1 MTWRIDT
8 GATVLAYALRE
19 GSGGNEPRTGHFGAT
34 LARTPPPNLLP
45 QGEGENLSGASGG
58 FTLIEL
64 AVVLV
69 IMGLM
74 LGLVLQHGPMR
85 SPVLQARAAA
95 AQVVQGLQSAR
106 ARAIALNRPV
116 TFSLDP
122 ADHSFRIDDAAPRML
137 PAALQLAVLSVAGKA
152 SRQRNTGDIS
162 FAPDGS
168 SSGGRIELAGNGTRL
183 LVGVD
188 WLTGLVSVADAR

>member
-1 MTWRIDT
+1 MTWPIDS
-8 GATVLAYALRE
+8 VE
-19 GSGGNEPRTGHFGAT
+19 
-34 LARTPPPNLLP
+34 NLFVGWRRRHRGETSRRAAAPAILGPLHSPIP
-45 QGEGENLSGASGG
+45 QGAGKGLAAAG

-69 IMGLM
+69 IIGLM

-85 SPVLQARAAA
+85 SPALQARAAA
-95 AQVVQGLQSAR
+95 AQVAQGLRFAR
-106 ARAIALNRPV
+106 SRAIALNRPV

-122 ADHSFRIDDAAPRML
+122 ADHSFRIDGAPPQAL
-137 PAALQLAVLSVAGKA
+137 PPALQLGVLSVVSKA
-152 SRQRNTGDIS
+152 SRQRNLAAIS

-168 SSGGRIELAGNGTRL
+168 SSGGRIELAGNGVRL

>member
-1 MTWRIDT
+1 MTSRIDVGPI
-8 GATVLAYALRE
+8 GA
-19 GSGGNEPRTGHFGAT
+19 EPTDVDGRDGA
-34 LARTPPPNLLP
+34 PP
-45 QGEGENLSGASGG
+45 GKVVAGAGSGG

-64 AVVLV
+64 VVVLA

-74 LGLVLQHGPMR
+74 LALVLTHGPMR
-85 SPVLQARAAA
+85 SPTLQTRAAA
-95 AQVVQGLQSAR
+95 AQVAQGLRSAR

-116 TFSLDP
+116 TFSLDL
-122 ADHSFRIDDAAPRML
+122 AGHSFRIDDAAPQAL
-137 PAALQLAVLSVAGKA
+137 PDALRLAVLTVAGKA
-152 SRQRNTGDIS
+152 SRQRGIGTIS

-168 SSGGRIELAGNGTRL
+168 SSGGRIELAGYGTRL